1 MAEKMKQNIILKIL
15 DAVRK
20 TAVKGAYSPSLKGMF
35 EKGVPGKLRGMEEQ
49 RIDDPFNNCLWFGAV
64 VYIAMVMSIAS
75 VIMSL

>member
-35 EKGVPGKLRGMEEQ
+35 EKEVPGKLRGVEEQ
-49 RIDDPFNNCLWFGAV
+49 RIDDTIKTEYLAVSCIIVVMAIAV
-64 VYIAMVMSIAS
+64 VVTRF
-75 VIMSL
+75 